1 MKNKSSKHFEFSKII
16 MVIAMIVNILVI
28 IFSCFMMW
36 ITHDLTPLCYLIPA
50 VAAEVAT
57 GSGFY
62 YNKAKAE
69 NEIKIARS
77 FDEMNIY
84 DLKDKEEDI

>member
-1 MKNKSSKHFEFSKII
+1 MAKNMKSDKHFEFSKII
-16 MVIAMIVNILVI
+16 MVIAMVVNILVI
-28 IFSCFMMW
+28 IFSCVMIW
-36 ITHDLTPLCYLIPA
+36 RTLDLSPLCYLIPA

-69 NEIKIARS
+69 NQIKLKK
-77 FDEMNIY
+77 DNKMP
-84 DLKDKEEDI
+84 LKDEDFISM